1 MDTISLE
8 IFDILDLETLDLVFG
23 AQACPILWNELFG
36 LGVWKGQFIKL
47 MPLILRVFLDFLGNF
62 GASPHKET

>member
-23 AQACPILWNELFG
+23 AQACPILGNELFG
-36 LGVWKGQFIKL
+36 LGV
-47 MPLILRVFLDFLGNF
+47 
-62 GASPHKET
+62 